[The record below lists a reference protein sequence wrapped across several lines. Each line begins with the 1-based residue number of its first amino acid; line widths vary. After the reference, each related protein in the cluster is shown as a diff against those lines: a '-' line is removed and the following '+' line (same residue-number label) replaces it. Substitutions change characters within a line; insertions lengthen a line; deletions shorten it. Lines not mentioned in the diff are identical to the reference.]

1 MNTIRNQAVAGMFY
15 PGEEHELRRQ
25 IKLFLEKN
33 KPKKHFT
40 DIIGV
45 ISPHAGYMYSGRS
58 AAYAYNVL
66 KHDVQFNTVIII
78 SPSHREYFQGISI
91 YDGDA
96 YQTPLGI
103 TRINKSLAEK
113 IIDEGD
119 HIHFGSE
126 GHGSE
131 HSLEVQLPFLQ
142 MIQDDFSIVPIV
154 IGDQSRKFVDDLA
167 HSLSKSIAENIIV
180 VVSSD
185 LSHFYKKNRAD
196 QLDSIIVNHINNFDF
211 EELMKDFESKK
222 CEACGGG
229 GIVALL
235 KAASLQGESRA
246 EVISH
251 TDSSD
256 VSGDIS
262 SVVGY
267 LSAVV
272 YRD

>member
-1 MNTIRNQAVAGMFY
+1 
-15 PGEEHELRRQ
+15 
-25 IKLFLEKN
+25 
-33 KPKKHFT
+33 
-40 DIIGV
+40 
-45 ISPHAGYMYSGRS
+45 
-58 AAYAYNVL
+58 
-66 KHDVQFNTVIII
+66 
-78 SPSHREYFQGISI
+78 
-91 YDGDA
+91 
-96 YQTPLGI
+96 
-103 TRINKSLAEK
+103 
-113 IIDEGD
+113 
-119 HIHFGSE
+119 
-126 GHGSE
+126 
-131 HSLEVQLPFLQ
+131 

-185 LSHFYKKNRAD
+185 LSHFYKKNKAD

-211 EELMKDFESKK
+211 EELMRDFESKK

-235 KAASLQGESRA
+235 KAASLQGESKA

>member
-1 MNTIRNQAVAGMFY
+1 METIRNQAVAGMFY
-15 PGEEHELRRQ
+15 PGEENELRKQ
-25 IKLFLEKN
+25 IKLLLETN

-45 ISPHAGYMYSGRS
+45 ISPHAGYIYSGRS

-66 KHDVQFNTVIII
+66 KHDVQFDTVIII

-103 TRINKSLAEK
+103 TPINKSLAEK
-113 IIDEGD
+113 IIEEGD
-119 HIHFGSE
+119 HICFGSE

-142 MIQDDFSIVPIV
+142 MIQDDFTIVPIV

-167 HSLSKSIAENIIV
+167 LSLSKSIAENIIV

-185 LSHFYKKNRAD
+185 LSHFYKKNKAD
-196 QLDSIIVNHINNFDF
+196 QLDSIIVNHINNYNF
-211 EELMKDFESKK
+211 EELMKDFESKM

-229 GIVALL
+229 GIVALM
-235 KAASLQGESRA
+235 KAASLQAESKA

-256 VSGDIS
+256 VSGDTS

-267 LSAVV
+267 LSAVI